1 MIQFGAMN
9 WSGFD
14 YKGLVINLLPVFI
27 MIFFGIFLSKL
38 MMSNTKTK
46 IIDIFN
52 IIDCIIQTFIMALLS
67 PILLI
72 GMNEIAINTNVDVE
86 KILWIIIALGLT
98 RKFYRRIIQ
107 LIKKLLEKCK

>member
-1 MIQFGAMN
+1 MIHFGEMN

-67 PILLI
+67 PMLLI

-86 KILWIIIALGLT
+86 KIIWIIIVLGLI
-98 RKFYRRIIQ
+98 RIFYIRIIQ
-107 LIKKLLEKCK
+107 LIKELLEKCK